1 MLHRTRPPAAA
12 TVSIL
17 SLLMASEDMLR
28 VSATPMGP
36 LDAAVRPQ

>member
-1 MLHRTRPPAAA
+1 MLHCTGPPAAA

-17 SLLMASEDMLR
+17 SLLMTFEDMLR
-28 VSATPMGP
+28 VSVTPVGP